1 MLVDYFH
8 GSLAAALKP
17 QMAIVDKAGAGVLV
31 VRIALTDLVPTNVAD
46 SLVGTAVPYGF
57 AAEVA
62 SGAAT
67 GLPAGA
73 TPYLG
78 ETGIEV
84 QFRDGASASV
94 IAECADT
101 EVGRKYAADMNAGAA
116 GAAQAWIGGY
126 VSSFNS
132 WSYAKDAFD
141 KWAALT
147 ARRVAMLRGS

>member
-1 MLVDYFH
+1 
-8 GSLAAALKP
+8 
-17 QMAIVDKAGAGVLV
+17 MAIVDKAGAGVLV

-101 EVGRKYAADMNAGAA
+101 EVGRKYAADM
-116 GAAQAWIGGY
+116 
-126 VSSFNS
+126 S
-132 WSYAKDAFD
+132 WRRRRRASVDRR
-141 KWAALT
+141 LCELVQQLVVRQGRVRQVGRMT